1 MLKRITN
8 TVAEYLYIAS
18 GCFLLAVGLEVFLV
32 PLKLSPG
39 GISSLGTVF
48 LYFFSVP
55 LSVTNL
61 SLNILLFIAAYKILG
76 REAVIKSIAGVVFTS
91 AFLAIAEH
99 IPTVDTDYFASA
111 LAGGTLIGL
120 GVGLVIRRG
129 ASTGGSDLAAMMVL
143 KYMPHLSVADI
154 IFVIDAVV
162 ILLAGVVFKSVT
174 VPIYSFAALFV
185 AARITDGVITM
196 GNSAKSVFI
205 ATEKVDEISGLIID
219 RIKRGVTGIHS
230 KGMYTGTERI
240 MLLCVVSPKELPAL
254 VTLVRGEDSNAF
266 IIIEDA
272 KKVLGE
278 GFLHENEY

>member
-1 MLKRITN
+1 MKSVTN
-8 TVAEYLYIAS
+8 TATEYLYITA

-55 LSVTNL
+55 MSVTNL

-76 REAVIKSIAGVVFTS
+76 RQAVIKSIAGVVFTS
-91 AFLAIAEH
+91 VFLAIAEH
-99 IPTVDTDYFASA
+99 IPTVGCDYFASA
-111 LAGGTLIGL
+111 LAGGTLMGL
-120 GVGLVIRRG
+120 GVGLVIRCG

-154 IFVIDAVV
+154 ILVIDAAV
-162 ILLAGVVFKSVT
+162 ILLTGIVFKSVT

-185 AARITDGVITM
+185 AARITDSVITM

-205 ATEKVDEISGLIID
+205 ATEKVDEISSLIIEK
-219 RIKRGVTGIHS
+219 IKRGVTGIYS
-230 KGMYTGTERI
+230 KGMYTGTERM
-240 MLLCVVSPKELPAL
+240 MLLCVVSPKELPTL
-254 VTLVRGEDSNAF
+254 VTLVRERDRNAF

-278 GFLHENEY
+278 GFLHETEQ